1 MTNWKEIAKTNR
13 FIADVAEI
21 REIGVKCDVDAG
33 VALDM
38 YVAKH
43 GINRAECNEE
53 YQEFR
58 KCMREVSYDLR
69 KIIAALNE

>member
-1 MTNWKEIAKTNR
+1 MRNYKEIAKTNR

-21 REIGVKCDVDAG
+21 REIGVKNDVDAG

-38 YVAKH
+38 YVVKH
-43 GINRAECNEE
+43 GIDRTECNDE
-53 YQEFR
+53 YHEFR
-58 KCMREVSYDLR
+58 RYMKEVSYDLR

>member
-1 MTNWKEIAKTNR
+1 MKNYKEIAKTNR
-13 FIADVAEI
+13 FIANVAEI

-33 VALDM
+33 ISLDM

-43 GINRAECNEE
+43 GINRAECNDE

-58 KCMREVSYDLR
+58 QCMKEVSYDLR
-69 KIIAALNE
+69 KIITALNA

>member
-1 MTNWKEIAKTNR
+1 MIDYKELAKENR
-13 FIADVAEI
+13 FVANVAEI

-43 GINRAECNEE
+43 GIDRLSCIDE
-53 YQEFR
+53 YQEF
-58 KCMREVSYDLR
+58 KKIMRGVSFDLR

>member
-1 MTNWKEIAKTNR
+1 MRDYKKLAKTNR

-43 GINRAECNEE
+43 DINRAECNDE

-69 KIIAALNE
+69 KIITALNA